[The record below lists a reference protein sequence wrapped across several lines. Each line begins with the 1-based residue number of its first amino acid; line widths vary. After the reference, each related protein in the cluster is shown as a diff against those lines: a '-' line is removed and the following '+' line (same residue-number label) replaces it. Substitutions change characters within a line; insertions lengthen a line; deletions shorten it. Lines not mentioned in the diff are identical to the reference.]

1 MAEIGIE
8 KKKPI
13 WPWIILVLVILVILY
28 FLFFSDGDTNNDRDN
43 IDNTEQ
49 QMDRQNY
56 QETDQDTVRFER
68 RMSDTIGY
76 LEDSQEPHTPPLL

>member
-28 FLFFSDGDTNNDRDN
+28 FLFFSDGSNDNDRDT

-49 QMDRQNY
+49 MDQQNY

-68 RMSDTIGY
+68 QMSDTIGY
-76 LEDSQEPHTPPLL
+76 LQENKEPRTPHLL

>member
-28 FLFFSDGDTNNDRDN
+28 FLFFSDGDTNNDRDT
-43 IDNTEQ
+43 IDNQEQ
-49 QMDRQNY
+49 IDRRNY

-68 RMSDTIGY
+68 RMSDTIGH
-76 LEDSQEPHTPPLL
+76 LQDQQEPRSPHLL

>member
-28 FLFFSDGDTNNDRDN
+28 FLFFSNGNPDNDRDN
-43 IDNTEQ
+43 IDNREQ
-49 QMDRQNY
+49 MNQQNY
-56 QETDQDTVRFER
+56 QGTDQDTVRFER

-76 LEDSQEPHTPPLL
+76 LEEDQEPRSPHLL